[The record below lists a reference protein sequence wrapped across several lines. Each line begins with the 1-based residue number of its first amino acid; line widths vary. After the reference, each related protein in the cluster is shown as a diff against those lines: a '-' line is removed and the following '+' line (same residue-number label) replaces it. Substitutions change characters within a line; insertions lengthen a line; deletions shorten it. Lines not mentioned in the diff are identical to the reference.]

1 MTNEVQKNWT
11 FYSIYYIYINKN
23 QMGRPTITD
32 KKKTLSLSINIEL
45 DELLD
50 KVCEEK
56 NINKSKYIEYLIKK
70 DIDNKKPTK

>member
-1 MTNEVQKNWT
+1 
-11 FYSIYYIYINKN
+11 
-23 QMGRPTITD
+23 MGRPTITD

-70 DIDNKKPTK
+70 DIDLRSDSI

>member
-1 MTNEVQKNWT
+1 
-11 FYSIYYIYINKN
+11 
-23 QMGRPTITD
+23 MGRPQI
-32 KKKTLSLSINIEL
+32 KNHKKTLSLSINIEL

-70 DIDNKKPTK
+70 EMGNENLYIM

>member
-1 MTNEVQKNWT
+1 MDFFYFKQFAFNIIYKKKNL
-11 FYSIYYIYINKN
+11 
-23 QMGRPTITD
+23 MGRPIITD

-50 KVCEEK
+50 RVCEEK

-70 DIDNKKPTK
+70 DIEQKL